1 MSPYPRVGFA
11 CLWDEDPRKT
21 WSYTPWHLREAL
33 RERAD
38 VVDVGVDIP
47 PRVRAA
53 LRAMHVRPR
62 HGRLAT
68 TWKYSGVTDEYCRRA
83 LLRSIAESGC
93 DAVLQIQD
101 IAPLPVPFFLYQD
114 LSYDALLS
122 VHDPDNER
130 AVLPNISVGMMH
142 RRRERQLAI
151 YARATGV
158 LAMSEWF
165 ARTLVEVTGLP
176 AEKVH
181 VVHPGIT
188 SAADPARPIPERQ
201 GPRRRLL
208 FVGGDF
214 RRKGGALVVAA
225 TELLRRD
232 FDPAVTLTVAGP
244 PAWPLPGEPPEG
256 VRFLGQLPP
265 AEVAALWDTHDLFV
279 MPSHLEAFGIVFAEA
294 LARGVPCV
302 GRDAFAMPE
311 IIRPGENGGLVR
323 GDDPAELAETI
334 VKILEDDALYA
345 DCRDGAAATAEWFS
359 WDRAARQSLEAI
371 RAV

>member
-11 CLWDEDPRKT
+11 CLWDEDPRRT
-21 WSYTPWHLREAL
+21 WSYTPWNLRAAM

-38 VVDVGVDIP
+38 LVDLGVEIP
-47 PRVRAA
+47 KTVRTA
-53 LRAMHVRPR
+53 LRAAHVRPR

-68 TWKYSGVTDEYCRRA
+68 TWKYSRITDEYCRRA
-83 LLRSIAESGC
+83 LLRSLRGSDCE
-93 DAVLQIQD
+93 AVLQIQD
-101 IAPLPVPFFLYQD
+101 IAPLPAPFFLYQD

-122 VHDPDNER
+122 VHDPDNPH
-130 AVLPNISVGMMH
+130 AVLPNISPGMMR
-142 RRRERQLAI
+142 RRRERQLDI

-158 LAMSEWF
+158 LAMSSWF

-176 AEKVH
+176 AGKVH

-188 SAADPARPIPERQ
+188 SAGDPSRPLPERER
-201 GPRRRLL
+201 PRRRLL

-214 RRKGGALVVAA
+214 RRKAGALVVAA
-225 TELLRRD
+225 TRLLRRD
-232 FDPAVTLTVAGP
+232 FDPSLTLTVAGP

-265 AEVAALWDTHDLFV
+265 AEVAALWDEHDLFV

-334 VKILEDDALYA
+334 AGILDDDGLYA
-345 DCRDGAAATAEWFS
+345 RCRKDAAATVEWFS
-359 WDRAARQSLEAI
+359 WDRAARQALEVVTA
-371 RAV
+371 A